1 VANSIEI
8 KVPDLGDFSDV
19 EVIEVLVKAGDRVSK
34 EDGLITLET
43 DKAAMDVPAE
53 EEGEIEEITVSVGD
67 KVSTGDVI
75 GRMKAGDDADAGKD
89 DEGSDDGESPE
100 DEGADESDR
109 KAEGEAD
116 TDEAEDE
123 ADEKGEEKAEVRP
136 AETSGAKDEESKGGE
151 KQKVAVPDLGDFSDV
166 EIIEVHVKE
175 GDEIG
180 IEDSLITLETDKAA
194 MDVPSTVAG
203 RIASVLVKVGDLV
216 SEGSEIVVVE
226 AGEGAKTGERAESEE
241 AEKAPEKESA
251 KKREPERKAAEEKP
265 AQKPA
270 AKQADTSR
278 RSLPAI
284 DEAGFSRAHAS
295 PSVRKLARELGV
307 DLASVRGSGEKN
319 RILHDDVKAFVKE
332 ILTGGAATGAALPKV
347 PSVDFAKFGEI
358 EQEPLTRIQKIS
370 GPRLQASWIN
380 LPHVTQH
387 DLADITELEEKRQEL
402 KGAAKERGISLTILA
417 FIMRACVATLKE
429 FPKANASLAED
440 GANLVYKKYIHLGFA
455 ADTENG
461 LMVPV
466 IRDADKKDVYEIA
479 TELGELSQ
487 AARDGKLKAN
497 QMQGASFTITSLGG
511 IGGTAFTPIVNAP
524 EVAILGVSRSSMQ
537 PVWDGSEFKPRLMLP
552 LSLSY
557 DHRVVDGAYAVRF
570 TTFLGEALGDSEALL
585 EAIP

>member
-1 VANSIEI
+1 MANSIDI
-8 KVPDLGDFSDV
+8 KIPDLGDFADV
-19 EVIEVLVKAGDRVSK
+19 EVIEVLVKAGDRVAK

-53 EEGEIEEITVSVGD
+53 EAGEIEEITVSAGD

-75 GRMKAGDDADAGKD
+75 GRMKAESGGEPEKA
-89 DEGSDDGESPE
+89 DDGKEKKEEP
-100 DEGADESDR
+100 G
-109 KAEGEAD
+109 KAE
-116 TDEAEDE
+116 
-123 ADEKGEEKAEVRP
+123 EEKAAGDDQDDDATAADDARKRP
-136 AETSGAKDEESKGGE
+136 PKRPKEKSAAPAAGGG
-151 KQKVAVPDLGDFSDV
+151 KATIAVPDLGDFSDV
-166 EIIEVHVKE
+166 EVIEVHVKE
-175 GDEIG
+175 GDEINV
-180 IEDSLITLETDKAA
+180 EDALITLETDKAA

-203 RIASVLVKVGDLV
+203 RVESVLVKVGDAV
-216 SEGSEIVVVE
+216 SEGSEIVVVAG
-226 AGEGAKTGERAESEE
+226 AGEAQGRAEPE
-241 AEKAPEKESA
+241 AEKAPKEKPDEA
-251 KKREPERKAAEEKP
+251 PARKAEQEAARKP
-265 AQKPA
+265 AGLA
-270 AKQADTSR
+270 AKPSGK
-278 RSLPAI
+278 LPAI

-307 DLASVRGSGEKN
+307 DLASVKGSGEKN
-319 RILHDDVKAFVKE
+319 RILHEDVKAWVKE
-332 ILTGGAATGAALPKV
+332 VLTGGGVGGPALPKV
-347 PSVDFAKFGEI
+347 PSVDFAKFGEV
-358 EQEPLTRIQKIS
+358 EREPLTRIQKIS

-387 DLADITELEEKRQEL
+387 DLADITELEAKRQEL
-402 KGAAKERGISLTILA
+402 KGPAKERGINLTILA
-417 FIMRACVATLKE
+417 FIMRACIATLRE

-440 GANLVYKKYIHLGFA
+440 GEHLVYKKYIHLGFA

-479 TELGELSQ
+479 TELGELSK

-497 QMQGASFTITSLGG
+497 QMQGASFTISSLGG

-537 PVWDGSEFKPRLMLP
+537 PVWDGSEFRPRLMLP

-557 DHRVVDGAYAVRF
+557 DHRVIDGAYAARF
-570 TTFLGEALGDSEALL
+570 TTHLSKTLSDAEALL